1 MGQAAAAKAEIKRRS
16 DEAARVEQEKKES
29 TVKGQTEKVKTA
41 IQQHMADNADEMVD
55 LVDAFLKLTPEQQ
68 AHAAPAGVLR
78 AQPQPHHGRLL
89 EDQRGARARGQR
101 GA

>member
-68 AHAAPAGVLR
+68 AHAGEM
-78 AQPQPHHGRLL
+78 HHGRLL